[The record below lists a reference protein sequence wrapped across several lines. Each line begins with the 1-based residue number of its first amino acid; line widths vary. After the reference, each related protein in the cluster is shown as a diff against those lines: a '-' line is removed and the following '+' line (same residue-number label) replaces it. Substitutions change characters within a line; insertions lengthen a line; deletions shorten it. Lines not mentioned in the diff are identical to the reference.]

1 MRSVG
6 DQSNKFGE
14 PDLVRILLLSEDPT
28 TLALM
33 RAASD
38 AFESTLD
45 AFGDA
50 NDLRRKLEK
59 PTSGEALVVM
69 IDLTRTAAA
78 GLRISNVCAMVKR
91 RDSATR
97 IGLIALAT
105 HHVTPAM
112 TEWAG
117 QSGADIIVGQVTA
130 ARWPATGERLLA
142 ALLRDD
148 ERVQAASRRVK
159 PYLRVA
165 VRATQGAASGVQ
177 ATAIAAAEGSGI
189 DLPALAF
196 RMQRSGGVN
205 IADRRYRLRIYP
217 ECFVAS
223 EGVVWLSRALSITRD
238 NAVALGQAL
247 QAAGLIYHVAREQ
260 LFGDEDN
267 YFRVA
272 QIPQRWDVEA
282 FYALARSNAGFKVL
296 DRSYRGTQY
305 ARCFVGSEAVEWIQ
319 AQGYTVNEALSI
331 GQQLIDMSLIHHVL
345 DEHSFKNEK
354 LFYRFF
360 RDE

>member
-1 MRSVG
+1 M
-6 DQSNKFGE
+6 
-14 PDLVRILLLSEDPT
+14 VRILLLSDDPT

-38 AFESTLD
+38 AFESALD

-50 NDLRRKLEK
+50 NDLRRKLDK
-59 PTSGEALVVM
+59 PTSNEPLVVM
-69 IDLTRTAAA
+69 IDLTKIAAA
-78 GLRISNVCAMVKR
+78 GLRITNVCTIIR
-91 RDSATR
+91 QRDANAR
-97 IGLIALAT
+97 IGLIARAA

-112 TEWAG
+112 SEWAG
-117 QSGADIIVGQVTA
+117 QAGADVIVGQIMA
-130 ARWPATGERLLA
+130 ARWGATGERLLA
-142 ALLRDD
+142 ALLGDG

-165 VRATQGAASGVQ
+165 MRATQGALSGVQ
-177 ATAIAAAEGSGI
+177 AASIAAAEASGI

-205 IADRRYRLRIYP
+205 IVDRRFRLRIYP

-223 EGVVWLSRALSITRD
+223 ESVVWLSRALGISRE
-238 NAVALGQAL
+238 NAVAVGQAL
-247 QAAGLIYHVAREQ
+247 QATGLIYHVAREQ
-260 LFGDEDN
+260 PFSDEDN

-272 QIPQRWDVEA
+272 QIPQRWNVEA
-282 FYALARSNAGFKVL
+282 FYALARSNAGFEVQ
-296 DRSYRGTQY
+296 DRSYRGARY
-305 ARCFVGSEAVEWIQ
+305 PRCFVGAEAVEWIQ
-319 AQGYTVNEALSI
+319 AQGYMVNEALSI

-345 DEHSFKNEK
+345 DEHPFKNEN